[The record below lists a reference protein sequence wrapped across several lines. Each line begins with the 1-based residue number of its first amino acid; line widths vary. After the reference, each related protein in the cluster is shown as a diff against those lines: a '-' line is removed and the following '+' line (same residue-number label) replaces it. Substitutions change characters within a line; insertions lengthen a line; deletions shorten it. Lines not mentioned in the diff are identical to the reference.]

1 MYLSE
6 YKWIGIDQ
14 FHSLFIKYIWNVI
27 HVFISS
33 FRYSAGTVQDL
44 SSSFLLFYL
53 VHLLSESVILAAPT
67 FWDALIVS
75 SAALLVHVMLVV
87 FTTAPGAVPGVPAML
102 AVLIQFELLPELSL
116 ESLVC

>member
-1 MYLSE
+1 MELISFIAYLLNTS
-6 YKWIGIDQ
+6 GT
-14 FHSLFIKYIWNVI
+14 FI

-44 SSSFLLFYL
+44 SSSFLLFY
-53 VHLLSESVILAAPT
+53 VFQLLSESVILAAPT

-75 SAALLVHVMLVV
+75 SAALLVHVMLVG

-102 AVLIQFELLPELSL
+102 AVLIQFELLPELFL
-116 ESLVC
+116 ELLVC